1 MNTTT
6 FWSELVATPEHKVKD
21 RVRKILSKYLDGY
34 KFMPATHGYGSSGV
48 PDIVACVEGKFLAV
62 ECKANG
68 NKPTALQKKNLDSIV
83 KAGGYA
89 FVVDDQSIGVFI
101 LTLDNVV
108 NGKVAPYVFDFTDEE
123 EPR

>member
-1 MNTTT
+1 M
-6 FWSELVATPEHKVKD
+6 ATPESRVKT
-21 RVRKILSKYLDGY
+21 RVKKILDKYPLTY

-48 PDIVACVEGKFLAV
+48 PDIVACIDGKFVCV

-68 NKPTALQKKNLDSIV
+68 NKPTALQKKNLEEIA

-89 FVVDDQSIGVFI
+89 FVVDDSSIGVFI

-108 NGKVAPYVFDFTDEE
+108 NGRLDPSVFDFTDEE
-123 EPR
+123 VPSKNK